1 MFKRLHIR
9 LTLLCTFVSGM
20 ILILMSFICLSFSEN
35 RSRESH
41 FSDFKINISML
52 VSHMESQS
60 VISNDWLNQFRI
72 DTGTRLDILDNGSK
86 LIFHMLP
93 PPSSSPAE
101 DAIFAQARQYA
112 SEHYMVQAKY
122 VSSSSVLSTHV
133 EFPLSC
139 ERKDYYASVCTIPKN
154 GSVLDIAVLLPL
166 VDLEASILWQ
176 RFLFAGADILGI
188 ILLAVFFWFF
198 TWRMILPLIESRRK
212 QTEFIASAS
221 HELRS
226 PLTVM
231 LSSLSAMNG
240 ASPEDA
246 AHFSETIAREGKRMS
261 RLIDDMLTLSGA
273 DSSHFAIHKTSVE
286 MDTLL
291 LSAYEKFESLAKKQ
305 RISLK
310 ITLPDEPVPPCPCDR
325 ERIEQVLSILLDN
338 ALSYT
343 PAKGT
348 VRLSLQVISD
358 KLILQVADNGAGVP
372 DSEKKAV
379 FDRFYRCDKSHK
391 DKNHFGLGLCIAQEI
406 VRLHKGQICLEDTP
420 GGGATFRVILNLTA
434 SKVPEFP
441 LS

>member
-20 ILILMSFICLSFSEN
+20 ILILMSVICLSFSETK
-35 RSRESH
+35 SRESH

-52 VSHMESQS
+52 VNHLESQS

-72 DTGTRLDILDNGSK
+72 DTGTRLDILDNGSR
-86 LIFHMLP
+86 LIFDTLA
-93 PPSSSPAE
+93 PPSSTP
-101 DAIFAQARQYA
+101 DDVIFAQARQYA

-166 VDLEASILWQ
+166 VDLEESILWQ
-176 RFLFAGADILGI
+176 RLLFAGADILGI

-246 AHFSETIAREGKRMS
+246 ARFSETIAREGKRMS

-273 DSSHFAIHKTSVE
+273 DGSHFAIHKTSVE
-286 MDTLL
+286 MD
-291 LSAYEKFESLAKKQ
+291 
-305 RISLK
+305 K
-310 ITLPDEPVPPCPCDR
+310 IGRAHV
-325 ERIEQVLSILLDN
+325 
-338 ALSYT
+338 
-343 PAKGT
+343 
-348 VRLSLQVISD
+348 
-358 KLILQVADNGAGVP
+358 
-372 DSEKKAV
+372 
-379 FDRFYRCDKSHK
+379 
-391 DKNHFGLGLCIAQEI
+391 
-406 VRLHKGQICLEDTP
+406 
-420 GGGATFRVILNLTA
+420 
-434 SKVPEFP
+434 
-441 LS
+441 